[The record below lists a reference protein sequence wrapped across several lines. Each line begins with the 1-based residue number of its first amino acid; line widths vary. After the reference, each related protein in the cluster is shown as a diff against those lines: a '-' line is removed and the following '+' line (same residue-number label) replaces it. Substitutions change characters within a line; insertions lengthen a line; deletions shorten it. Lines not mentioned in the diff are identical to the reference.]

1 MNARPTDGSDE
12 PEAVDAVMLA
22 VLANRGRDATP
33 LTPDQERL
41 LDDWMAGRLAAE
53 EAGRAAALAKQN
65 TFAAERV
72 LERRLLNAAAESPS
86 VPRDLTARVLAASP
100 SAKVAPSVG
109 WWRSLGRWRWPG
121 LAGAVALA
129 AIMAVVGVPL
139 WQQAMQGSATIEV
152 AMATIAD
159 RNALFEPSDIRMRGP
174 GQQPGPVVEQRFRD
188 VEVPTSILKGLL
200 AATAAPRREASRE
213 IEPYLALGGDGRP
226 SHVIVDNAL
235 RAKIEAGGSAERM
248 LVRIYDLEDPRAA
261 DIRPLV
267 GSLPKGRRIYLLTLK
282 P

>member
-33 LTPDQERL
+33 LTSDQERL
-41 LDDWMAGRLAAE
+41 LDDWAAGRLAAE
-53 EAGRAAALAKQN
+53 EAGRAAALTKQN
-65 TFAAERV
+65 ALAAERV
-72 LERRLLNAAAESPS
+72 LERRLLKAAEESPS
-86 VPRDLTARVLAASP
+86 VPRDLTARILAASP
-100 SAKVAPSVG
+100 SPKVAPSAG

-129 AIMAVVGVPL
+129 AIVAVVGVPL

-159 RNALFEPSDIRMRGP
+159 RTALFEPSDVRMRGP

-200 AATAAPRREASRE
+200 AAAAAPRSEASRE

-226 SHVIVDNAL
+226 SHVIIDNAL

-248 LVRIYDLEDPRAA
+248 PVRIYDLEDPRAA
-261 DIRPLV
+261 DIRPLL